1 MHRVYHIAVRFYG
14 IYPMALGE
22 FSCDLEKGAKRPFP
36 QGHEKEMSK
45 HVIRRTPAASAPFV
59 PHPGDSAD
67 LRHTLSQ
74 VDEFLA
80 MLSHELRQPLAA
92 ALAAIEIQKLSPR
105 ADRQEKARRVI
116 EQQVRYIARLVGD
129 LTEVSRISRGTIELR
144 RERLE
149 IRALL
154 RETLAMTESLF
165 DRRRHRVATVFSNDP
180 VWVYGDAIRLKQ
192 VFSNLLTN
200 AASYTPEG
208 GVVTIRVDASPEH
221 ARIRVQDNGSG
232 IVADALERIFELFQ
246 RGSNRADGQSSG
258 IGLAVVRRLVE
269 LHGGSVSAASDGPG
283 RGSEFT
289 VVLPRD
295 TSN

>member
-1 MHRVYHIAVRFYG
+1 
-14 IYPMALGE
+14 
-22 FSCDLEKGAKRPFP
+22 
-36 QGHEKEMSK
+36 MSK
-45 HVIRRTPAASAPFV
+45 HSIERTPAGSAPFV
-59 PHPGDSAD
+59 LHPGDSAD

-105 ADRQEKARRVI
+105 ADRQERARRVI

-221 ARIRVQDNGSG
+221 VRVRVQDTGAG
-232 IVADALERIFELFQ
+232 ILSDALERIFELFQ
-246 RGSNRADGQSSG
+246 RGPQRRPDGQSSG
-258 IGLAVVRRLVE
+258 IGLAVVRRLVQ

-283 RGSEFT
+283 HGSEFT
-289 VVLPRD
+289 VILPRD